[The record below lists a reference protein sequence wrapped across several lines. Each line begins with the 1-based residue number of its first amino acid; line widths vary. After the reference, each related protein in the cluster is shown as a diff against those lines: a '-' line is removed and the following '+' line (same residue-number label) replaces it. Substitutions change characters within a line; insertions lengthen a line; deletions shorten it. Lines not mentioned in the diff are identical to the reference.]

1 MRLMSFKLRGRDS
14 WGVVRG
20 EAVSDCVHLYPTLR
34 AFIASPDFPRRE
46 QLMHATGP
54 DYPLERVEFRPVI
67 PDPEKIVCLVRNY
80 LDHHQ
85 EIVAS
90 GLQREVATFPPIFL
104 RYARTQVGHRQPI
117 IRPVV
122 SDSLDWEVE
131 LAVIIGRGGRHIKE
145 ADAMAHVAGYAV
157 YNDASVR
164 EYQFHAKQIAAG
176 KNFDGTGSFGP
187 WMVTV
192 DEVSDPHDLN
202 LQTRLNGVV
211 MQSSNTKHMIFK
223 IPQIIEY
230 ASRIFE
236 LLPGDVLVTGTPSG
250 VGFSRNPPVYMKNG
264 DLVEV
269 EVDRVGLLRNS
280 IVDEVM
286 PSVGACS

>member
-1 MRLMSFKLRGRDS
+1 MGHRQRYGGKRLRTFAPPEFSRRDQILS
-14 WGVVRG
+14 IVKG
-20 EAVSDCVHLYPTLR
+20 AL
-34 AFIASPDFPRRE
+34 I
-46 QLMHATGP
+46 
-54 DYPLERVEFRPVI
+54 PLDQVEYRPVI

-80 LDHHQ
+80 FDHHQ
-85 EIVAS
+85 EVISS
-90 GLQREVATFPPIFL
+90 GIAREMATFPPIFL
-104 RYARTQVGHRQPI
+104 RYARTQVGHEQPI
-117 IRPVV
+117 IRPIV

-131 LAVIIGRGGRHIKE
+131 LAAIVGRRGRHIKE
-145 ADAMAHVAGYAV
+145 ADAMTYVAGYAV

-176 KNFDGTGSFGP
+176 KNFDGTGAFGP

-192 DEVSDPHDLN
+192 DELVDPHDLD
-202 LQTRLNGVV
+202 LQACLNGGV

-236 LLPGDVLVTGTPSG
+236 LVPGDVLVTGTPAG
-250 VGFSRNPPVYMKNG
+250 VGFTRKPPIYLKRG
-264 DLVEV
+264 DLIEAAVAGIGV
-269 EVDRVGLLRNS
+269 LRNS

-286 PSVGACS
+286 SDVGEVS